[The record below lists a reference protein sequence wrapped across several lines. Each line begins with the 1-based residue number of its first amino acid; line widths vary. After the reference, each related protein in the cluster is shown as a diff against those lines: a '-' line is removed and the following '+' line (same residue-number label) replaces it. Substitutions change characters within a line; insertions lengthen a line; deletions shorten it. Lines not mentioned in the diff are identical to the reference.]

1 MDIHQHLWPEPFISA
16 LSARSAAPCL
26 HGTGPQLSLEL
37 GWEPSCSIDLRNHD
51 PQRRITELDRQEID
65 SAVISISTPVGCE
78 ALPAAQAAPLVEAY
92 NTGIEQVVRESG
104 GRLQAMAAVVLD
116 DIESSP
122 RTVSELLD
130 RGFAG
135 VTLPSEALA
144 TPEAVEQVRPLL
156 DLVEG
161 RDRPLFVH
169 PGPAPWTLHD
179 PAPGSLPGWWTAV
192 GQYPAWSQRAFF
204 TWRAV
209 GSKRHPQLRT
219 VWAILAGGA
228 PLLEHRW
235 RVFSGEQGSIDPNLF
250 LDTASSGREALELTL
265 STYGAEQVVY
275 GSDHPV
281 IAAEPTRRAV
291 EALGSGA
298 ADLILEQNPAR
309 LLNRNGGG
317 G

>member
-1 MDIHQHLWPEPFISA
+1 MFLK
-16 LSARSAAPCL
+16 
-26 HGTGPQLSLEL
+26 L
-37 GWEPSCSIDLRNHD
+37 GWEPSCHIDLRNHD
-51 PQRRITELDRQEID
+51 PARRITELDRQEID
-65 SAVISISTPVGCE
+65 SAVISISTPLGCE
-78 ALPAAQAAPLVEAY
+78 ALPADQAHPLVDAY
-92 NTGIEQVVRESG
+92 NSGIEQVTRESE
-104 GRLQAMAAVVLD
+104 GRLEAMVAVVLD
-116 DIESSP
+116 DIEASLAP
-122 RTVSELLD
+122 VSDLLD

-135 VTLPSEALA
+135 VTVPSEVLA
-144 TPEAVEQVRPLL
+144 TPEAIGRVEPLL
-156 DLVEG
+156 ALVEG

-169 PGPAPWTLHD
+169 PGPAPWTPRA
-179 PAPGSLPGWWTAV
+179 PAPESLPGWWTSV

-209 GSKRHPQLRT
+209 GRAFHPQLRT

-228 PLLEHRW
+228 PVLEHRW

-281 IAAEPTRRAV
+281 IAWEPTRRAV

-298 ADLILEQNPAR
+298 ADLVLEQNPTR
-309 LLNRNGGG
+309 VLNRNGGA
-317 G
+317 